1 MKFEKEQ
8 FPVELQ
14 ILLIIL
20 LLSSIFLVITVL
32 AYTFSPQIESFHR
45 KCVIFYAANQAATF
59 IALAVK
65 SHFVEEIP
73 GTTTLCFLFGYMPL
87 YSSLASM
94 FWLNSMCIDIFFVYE
109 GVFRTGKYYFAKF
122 AAYSTCLPIAI
133 VAVAL
138 ISNRIDDENS
148 IFNPNIG
155 NRICTLN
162 GTAPVWLF
170 YQGPSLILLLAN
182 LSLLFAT
189 CGNSEP
195 TVETELTVPQGKE
208 RRRKYLILT
217 LLEGYS
223 FVQISSQYFFDID
236 YSIVFIGICL
246 DVSRGICVFLLLVC
260 ADMC

>member
-1 MKFEKEQ
+1 MKFEKEP

-20 LLSSIFLVITVL
+20 LLSSIFLVITILV
-32 AYTFSPQIESFHR
+32 YTFSPQIESFHR

-59 IALAVK
+59 IALTVK
-65 SHFVEEIP
+65 R
-73 GTTTLCFLFGYMPL
+73 YMPL

-94 FWLNSMCIDIFFVYE
+94 FWLNSMCIDIFFAYE
-109 GVFRTGKYYFAKF
+109 GVIRTGKYYFANF
-122 AAYSTCLPIAI
+122 AAYSSCLPIAI
-133 VAVAL
+133 VVVAL
-138 ISNRIDDENS
+138 ISNRIDDEDS

-155 NRICTLN
+155 NRVCTLN
-162 GTAPVWLF
+162 GTGPVWLY

-182 LSLLFAT
+182 LGLLFAT

-195 TVETELTVPQGKE
+195 FSTMEETVLTVPQGKE
-208 RRRKYLILT
+208 RRRKYLIMT

-246 DVSRGICVFLLLVC
+246 DVSRGIFVFLLLVC